1 MFFFFSSR
9 RRHTRCSRDWSSD
22 VCSSDLD
29 DVGLGDGLLLADRE
43 RVVTVRAPAQGFLD
57 EEVAGPLPHGAEHA
71 RVGDPAAHELLLHHL
86 RAHELERVP
95 HPRHY
100 SLRARFRAVGRYW
113 ASRLLPKSAS
123 ASTARWSVRSRWSG
137 VIET

>member
-57 EEVAGPLPHGAEHA
+57 EEVAGHLPHGAEHA

-113 ASRLLPKSAS
+113 TSRLLPKSAS